1 LRECLKNE
9 TLASINGVPD
19 DNVRAMVKAYW
30 ITCYRLI
37 PDEVTLAEYARIA
50 GPAIESH
57 GGRFLARGNPAK
69 TYEAGM
75 YQRLV
80 IIEFENVDKAIAA
93 YESPEYQ
100 AALALLKNLAERD
113 VRII

>member
-1 LRECLKNE
+1 M
-9 TLASINGVPD
+9 PD
-19 DNVRAMVKAYW
+19 DNVRAMAKGYW
-30 ITCYRLI
+30 ITCYRLM
-37 PDEVTLAEYARIA
+37 PDDVTLAEYARIA
-50 GPAIESH
+50 GPATESH

-69 TYEAGM
+69 RYEAGM
-75 YQRLV
+75 NKRVV

-93 YESPEYQ
+93 YESPQYQ

>member
-1 LRECLKNE
+1 MPDEA
-9 TLASINGVPD
+9 TLAD
-19 DNVRAMVKAYW
+19 
-30 ITCYRLI
+30 
-37 PDEVTLAEYARIA
+37 YAKVA

-69 TYEAGM
+69 TYEAGLA
-75 YQRLV
+75 QRLV
-80 IIEFENVDKAIAA
+80 IIEFESLERAIAA

-100 AALALLKNLAERD
+100 AALDILRNFAERD

>member
-1 LRECLKNE
+1 MAK
-9 TLASINGVPD
+9 G
-19 DNVRAMVKAYW
+19 YW
-30 ITCYRLI
+30 ITYYRLI

-69 TYEAGM
+69 RYEGGM
-75 YQRLV
+75 NKRLV

-93 YESPEYQ
+93 YESPKYQ
-100 AALALLKNLAERD
+100 AALALLRNSAERD